1 MKTLKSILVLIGLIA
16 VIVLILMFN
25 RKRTLER
32 TRLASEV
39 STVVTVGID
48 VVKEEQAD
56 LSFSSNGSL
65 EAFRELSFVSD
76 VSGGFW
82 KYLPMKALT

>member
-1 MKTLKSILVLIGLIA
+1 MMKKLKSILVLIGLIA

-76 VSGGFW
+76 VSGRVLEVF
-82 KYLPMKALT
+82 A